1 MSQGSHGQG
10 GGYRPPPG
18 PGYGQ
23 APQQGYGRVAPT
35 QPGNVEAPQQ
45 GYAGATQPGPGYRP
59 PQGYGQAPPQ
69 QGYGQPPRQG
79 YGPAPQPGYGPQAY
93 TPAQQ
98 VYAAPA
104 QWTALEVPDPDS
116 RRRKVGFAIWAL
128 GILVGIVLNILF
140 TLLEIVSARS
150 PGKMA
155 GAIVMGALFAFPPL
169 LVYISIPKILD
180 RFDPEPWWCLVMA
193 FLWGALVA
201 TGFAGM
207 INTVVAIVFTQHY
220 GKEAGELV
228 SAAVSAP
235 ISEESFKGMAIFGF
249 FYFLRRE
256 FDGIVDGIIYGIMVA
271 LGFAAIEN
279 VSYYARA
286 AVQGENV
293 LAGTFVLRGVF
304 TPWLHPLFTSMTGIG
319 FGLSRESHNKYVRA
333 LAPVGGFTV
342 GVVLHAMWNF
352 LPTAAGNELGAMFF
366 VWLLVWFLFV
376 AAFFAI
382 IIALV
387 VRKGRTI
394 RDHLRDEVL
403 LGSMSQQD
411 LNLVVSPFGRLSCT
425 FSWRGAAGRKFI
437 QAASKLALS
446 KWHTARA
453 MKGQKR
459 TISADFIAPL
469 RQQMKQYRAEMWAR
483 APR

>member
-1 MSQGSHGQG
+1 MSQGPFGHGGG
-10 GGYRPPPG
+10 GGYRPPPQ
-18 PGYGQ
+18 GYGSP
-23 APQQGYGRVAPT
+23 PQQGYGRPP
-35 QPGNVEAPQQ
+35 QQQ
-45 GYAGATQPGPGYRP
+45 GYGP
-59 PQGYGQAPPQ
+59 PPQ
-69 QGYGQPPRQG
+69 QGYGPP
-79 YGPAPQPGYGPQAY
+79 P
-93 TPAQQ
+93 QQ
-98 VYAAPA
+98 VYGARQPYTPPHVTWGMAGE
-104 QWTALEVPDPDS
+104 LPDADS
-116 RRRKVGFAIWAL
+116 NLRKIGFIIWVI
-128 GILVGIVLNILF
+128 GILVGIILNVLF
-140 TLLEIVSARS
+140 TMLEVAGSRKPGAMAEAMIV
-150 PGKMA
+150 
-155 GAIVMGALFAFPPL
+155 GALFAFPPL
-169 LVYISIPKILD
+169 VVYITVPKILD
-180 RFDPEPWWCLVMA
+180 RYDPEPWWCLAMA

-207 INTVVAIVFTQHY
+207 INTMVAVVVTNSH

-235 ISEESFKGMAIFGF
+235 IVEETFKGMAVFGF

-256 FDGIVDGIIYGIMVA
+256 FDGVVDGIIYAIFCA

-286 AVQGENV
+286 AFTGKNV

-333 LAPVGGFTV
+333 LAPIGGFAI
-342 GVVLHAMWNF
+342 GVSLHAMWNF
-352 LPTAAGNELGAMFF
+352 LPTALGEEMGAMFI
-366 VWLLVWFLFV
+366 VWLLVWLLFV

-394 RDHLRDEVL
+394 RDHLKDEVL
-403 LGSMSQQD
+403 LGSITQQELD
-411 LNLVVSPFGRLSCT
+411 LVTSPFGRLTCT
-425 FSWRGAAGRKFI
+425 FSWRGAAGRSFI

-469 RQQMKQYRAEMWAR
+469 RMQMKQHRAEMWSR

>member
-1 MSQGSHGQG
+1 MSQGPFGHGGGG
-10 GGYRPPPG
+10 GGYRPPPPTQPDYG
-18 PGYGQ
+18 PPQQQGYGRPQ
-23 APQQGYGRVAPT
+23 QPQQGYGR
-35 QPGNVEAPQQ
+35 
-45 GYAGATQPGPGYRP
+45 
-59 PQGYGQAPPQ
+59 PPQ
-69 QGYGQPPRQG
+69 QGYGQVPQHGYVQARQ
-79 YGPAPQPGYGPQAY
+79 P
-93 TPAQQ
+93 
-98 VYAAPA
+98 YAAPGG
-104 QWTALEVPDPDS
+104 QWGVVAALPDADS

-128 GILVGIVLNILF
+128 GIVIGIVLNILF
-140 TLLEIVSARS
+140 TLAEVFLSKS
-150 PGKMA
+150 PGRMA
-155 GAIVMGALFAFPPL
+155 EAMIMGALFAFPPL
-169 LVYISIPKILD
+169 VVYITVPKILD
-180 RFDPEPWWCLVMA
+180 RFDPEPWWCLAMA
-193 FLWGALVA
+193 FMWGALVA

-207 INTVVAIVFTQHY
+207 INTVVAIVVTGSH

-235 ISEESFKGMAIFGF
+235 IAEESFKGMAIFGF

-256 FDGIVDGIIYGIMVA
+256 FDGVVDGIIYAIFCA

-286 AVQGENV
+286 AIQGKNV
-293 LAGTFVLRGVF
+293 LAGTFVLRGIF

-319 FGLSRESHNKYVRA
+319 FGLSRESTNKYVRA
-333 LAPVGGFTV
+333 LAPVGGFAI
-342 GVVLHAMWNF
+342 GVSLHAMWNF
-352 LPTAAGNELGAMFF
+352 LPTALGEEMGAMFII
-366 VWLLVWFLFV
+366 WLLVWLLFV

-394 RDHLRDEVL
+394 RDHLKDEVL
-403 LGSMSQQD
+403 LGSLTQQELD
-411 LNLVVSPFGRLSCT
+411 LVTSPFGRLTCT
-425 FSWRGAAGRKFI
+425 FSWRGAAGRDFI

-469 RQQMKQYRAEMWAR
+469 RQQMRQHRAAMWAR

>member
-1 MSQGSHGQG
+1 
-10 GGYRPPPG
+10 
-18 PGYGQ
+18 
-23 APQQGYGRVAPT
+23 V
-35 QPGNVEAPQQ
+35 
-45 GYAGATQPGPGYRP
+45 YAS
-59 PQGYGQAPPQ
+59 
-69 QGYGQPPRQG
+69 
-79 YGPAPQPGYGPQAY
+79 PQP
-93 TPAQQ
+93 
-98 VYAAPA
+98 
-104 QWTALEVPDPDS
+104 QWTPLSVPDHDS
-116 RRRKVGFAIWAL
+116 NRRKIGFVLWVL

-140 TLLEIVSARS
+140 TLAEVLLSSSPTKTASA
-150 PGKMA
+150 MIM
-155 GAIVMGALFAFPPL
+155 GAIFAFPPL
-169 LVYISIPKILD
+169 VVYVTVPKILD
-180 RFDPEPWWCLVMA
+180 RFDPEPWWCLAMA

-207 INTVVAIVFTQHY
+207 INTGVAIVFTQNY
-220 GKEAGELV
+220 GKHTGELI

-235 ISEESFKGMAIFGF
+235 VSEELFKGLAVLGF

-256 FDGIVDGIIYGIMVA
+256 FDGIVDGIIYGIFCG
-271 LGFAAIEN
+271 LGFAAVEN

-286 AVQGENV
+286 ALQGENV

-319 FGLSRESHNKYVRA
+319 FGLARESSSRYVKA
-333 LAPVGGFTV
+333 LAPIGGLAVGMA
-342 GVVLHAMWNF
+342 LHAMWNF
-352 LPTAAGNELGAMFF
+352 LPTALGEQMGAMFI
-366 VWLLVWFLFV
+366 VWLLVWLLFV

-387 VRKGRTI
+387 VRKGRVI
-394 RDHLRDEVL
+394 GDHLKDEVL
-403 LGSMSQQD
+403 IGSITQQD
-411 LNLVVSPFGRLSCT
+411 LHLVTSPFGRLICT
-425 FSWRGAAGRKFI
+425 FSWRGAPGRKFI

-469 RQQMKQYRAEMWAR
+469 RQQMRQHRAEMWAR

>member
-1 MSQGSHGQG
+1 MSQGPFGHGGG
-10 GGYRPPPG
+10 GGYRPPP
-18 PGYGQ
+18 
-23 APQQGYGRVAPT
+23 QGYGR
-35 QPGNVEAPQQ
+35 
-45 GYAGATQPGPGYRP
+45 
-59 PQGYGQAPPQ
+59 PPQ
-69 QGYGQPPRQG
+69 QGYGQPPQQG
-79 YGPAPQPGYGPQAY
+79 YGHAPQPHGYGPPPQQGY
-93 TPAQQ
+93 GQRQ
-98 VYAAPA
+98 VYSPPHPTWAMGGE
-104 QWTALEVPDPDS
+104 LPDADAG
-116 RRRKVGFAIWAL
+116 RRKIGFALWVL
-128 GILVGIVLNILF
+128 GILIGIVLNILF
-140 TLLEIVSARS
+140 TLLEVVSSKRPGAMAEAIIV
-150 PGKMA
+150 
-155 GAIVMGALFAFPPL
+155 GALFAFPPL
-169 LVYISIPKILD
+169 VIYITVPKILD
-180 RFDPEPWWCLVMA
+180 RYDPEPWWCLAMA

-207 INTVVAIVFTQHY
+207 INTTVAIVVTGSH
-220 GKEAGELV
+220 GKEAGELI

-235 ISEESFKGMAIFGF
+235 ICEEAFKGMAIFGF

-256 FDGIVDGIIYGIMVA
+256 FDGIVDGIIYAIFCA

-286 AVQGENV
+286 AISGKNV

-333 LAPVGGFTV
+333 LAPVGGFAI
-342 GVVLHAMWNF
+342 GVSLHAMWNF
-352 LPTAAGNELGAMFF
+352 LPTALGEEMGAMFI
-366 VWLLVWFLFV
+366 VWLLVWLLFV

-394 RDHLRDEVL
+394 RDHLKDEVL
-403 LGSMSQQD
+403 LGSITQQELD
-411 LNLVVSPFGRLSCT
+411 LVTSPFGRLTCT
-425 FSWRGAAGRKFI
+425 FSWRGAPGRDFI

-469 RQQMKQYRAEMWAR
+469 RQQMKQHRAAMWAR

>member
-1 MSQGSHGQG
+1 VFMS
-10 GGYRPPPG
+10 
-18 PGYGQ
+18 
-23 APQQGYGRVAPT
+23 
-35 QPGNVEAPQQ
+35 
-45 GYAGATQPGPGYRP
+45 
-59 PQGYGQAPPQ
+59 
-69 QGYGQPPRQG
+69 
-79 YGPAPQPGYGPQAY
+79 
-93 TPAQQ
+93 
-98 VYAAPA
+98 
-104 QWTALEVPDPDS
+104 
-116 RRRKVGFAIWAL
+116 
-128 GILVGIVLNILF
+128 
-140 TLLEIVSARS
+140 RS
-150 PGKMA
+150 PSRMA
-155 GAIVMGALFAFPPL
+155 SAIVMGAVFAFPPL
-169 LVYISIPKILD
+169 VVYITVPKILD
-180 RFDPEPWWCLVMA
+180 RFDPEPWWCLAMA

-207 INTVVAIVFTQHY
+207 INTFVAVLFTETY
-220 GKEAGELV
+220 GKHTGELV

-235 ISEESFKGMAIFGF
+235 VSEELFKGMAVLGF

-256 FDGIVDGIIYGIMVA
+256 FDGIVDGIIYGIFCG
-271 LGFAAIEN
+271 LGFAAVEN

-286 AVQGENV
+286 ALQGENV

-319 FGLSRESHNKYVRA
+319 FGLSRESSNRYVRA
-333 LAPVGGFTV
+333 LAPIGGLAVGMM
-342 GVVLHAMWNF
+342 LHAMWNF
-352 LPTAAGNELGAMFF
+352 LPTALGEQMGAMFIVWLF
-366 VWLLVWFLFV
+366 VWLLFV

-394 RDHLRDEVL
+394 RDHLKDEVL
-403 LGSMSQQD
+403 LGSISQQD
-411 LNLVVSPFGRLSCT
+411 LDLVTSPFGRLTCT
-425 FSWRGAAGRKFI
+425 FSWRGAAGRNFI

-469 RQQMKQYRAEMWAR
+469 RQQMRQYRAEMWAR

>member
-1 MSQGSHGQG
+1 MSQGPFGYG
-10 GGYRPPPG
+10 GGGHRPH
-18 PGYGQ
+18 
-23 APQQGYGRVAPT
+23 
-35 QPGNVEAPQQ
+35 
-45 GYAGATQPGPGYRP
+45 
-59 PQGYGQAPPQ
+59 
-69 QGYGQPPRQG
+69 QG
-79 YGPAPQPGYGPQAY
+79 YGPPPQQHGYGHAPQQHGYGP
-93 TPAQQ
+93 PQQ
-98 VYAAPA
+98 HGYHNPYARP
-104 QWTALEVPDPDS
+104 QPTWNMGGELPDADS
-116 RRRKVGFAIWAL
+116 GRRKIGFAIWVL

-140 TLLEIVSARS
+140 TILEVAGSKHPGSMAQAMIV
-150 PGKMA
+150 
-155 GAIVMGALFAFPPL
+155 GAVFAFPPL
-169 LVYISIPKILD
+169 IVYISIPKILD
-180 RFDPEPWWCLVMA
+180 RYDPEPWWCLAMA
-193 FLWGALVA
+193 FMWGALVA

-207 INTVVAIVFTQHY
+207 INTAVGIGVAQAH

-235 ISEESFKGMAIFGF
+235 IVEEGFKGMAIFGF

-256 FDGIVDGIIYGIMVA
+256 FDGIVDGIIYAIFCA

-286 AVQGENV
+286 AYQGKDI

-333 LAPVGGFTV
+333 LAPIGGFAI
-342 GVVLHAMWNF
+342 GVSLHAMWNF
-352 LPTAAGNELGAMFF
+352 LPTALGEQMGAMFI
-366 VWLLVWFLFV
+366 VWLLVWLLFV

-403 LGSMSQQD
+403 LGSITQQD
-411 LNLVVSPFGRLSCT
+411 LDLVTSPFGRLSCT
-425 FSWRGAAGRKFI
+425 FSWRGSAGKNFI
-437 QAASKLALS
+437 AAASKLALS

-469 RQQMKQYRAEMWAR
+469 RQQMKQHRAEMWSR

>member
-1 MSQGSHGQG
+1 MSQGPHGHGG
-10 GGYRPPPG
+10 GGYGRPPQGYNQPQQ
-18 PGYGQ
+18 GYGQ
-23 APQQGYGRVAPT
+23 APQQGYGQA
-35 QPGNVEAPQQ
+35 
-45 GYAGATQPGPGYRP
+45 
-59 PQGYGQAPPQ
+59 PQGYGQPQ
-69 QGYGQPPRQG
+69 QGY
-79 YGPAPQPGYGPQAY
+79 
-93 TPAQQ
+93 TPIRQ
-98 VYAAPA
+98 VYAAPQH
-104 QWTALEVPDPDS
+104 QWTPLGVPDHDS
-116 RRRKVGFAIWAL
+116 NRRKVGFVLWLL
-128 GILVGIVLNILF
+128 GILVGIVLNIVF
-140 TLLEIVSARS
+140 TLAEVLLSKS
-150 PGKMA
+150 PSKMA
-155 GAIVMGALFAFPPL
+155 SAIVMGALFAFPPL
-169 LVYISIPKILD
+169 VVYITIPKILD
-180 RFDPEPWWCLVMA
+180 RFDPEPWWCLAMA

-207 INTVVAIVFTQHY
+207 INTFVAIVFTQNY
-220 GKEAGELV
+220 GKHTGELI

-235 ISEESFKGMAIFGF
+235 VSEELFKGLAVLGF

-256 FDGIVDGIIYGIMVA
+256 FDGIVDGIIYGIMCG
-271 LGFAAIEN
+271 LGFAAVEN

-286 AVQGENV
+286 AIQGENV

-319 FGLSRESHNKYVRA
+319 FGISRESSNRYVRA
-333 LAPVGGFTV
+333 LAPIGGLAVGMS
-342 GVVLHAMWNF
+342 LHAMWNF
-352 LPTAAGNELGAMFF
+352 LPTALGEEMGAMFVVWLF
-366 VWLLVWFLFV
+366 VWLLFV

-394 RDHLRDEVL
+394 RDFLKDEVL
-403 LGSMSQQD
+403 LGSISQQD
-411 LNLVVSPFGRLSCT
+411 LDLVVSPFGRLACT
-425 FSWRGAAGRKFI
+425 FSWRGAPGRKFI

-469 RQQMKQYRAEMWAR
+469 RQAMRQHRAEMWAR